1 MKLNKYSNYVLYSV
15 VLALVLLQ
23 GCSIGGKFL
32 QEAKSF
38 KSVNKDEVIIVGR
51 ISITPK
57 LGKDE
62 QDLDAPGVID
72 VMGYAEKNKNRS
84 MIQFNSRPVATGY
97 KYVIN
102 PKLGKVF
109 FFKVPRNMKYIV
121 DGSIL
126 AEFSRYGNTGEI
138 LLPTGFKVNIKPSDK
153 AVYIGDIKYTRDDF
167 NSITKVRLK
176 NNYRK
181 ALKQFRKKFGKKVKL
196 RKSLVTII
204 KN

>member
-1 MKLNKYSNYVLYSV
+1 ML
-15 VLALVLLQ
+15 
-23 GCSIGGKFL
+23 F
-32 QEAKSF
+32 
-38 KSVNKDEVIIVGR
+38 
-51 ISITPK
+51 
-57 LGKDE
+57 
-62 QDLDAPGVID
+62 
-72 VMGYAEKNKNRS
+72 RS
-84 MIQFNSRPVATGY
+84 
-97 KYVIN
+97 
-102 PKLGKVF
+102 
-109 FFKVPRNMKYIV
+109 
-121 DGSIL
+121 
-126 AEFSRYGNTGEI
+126 EFSRYGNTGEI